1 MYSSSFHIG
10 KNTVSSEKCGV
21 LDPDIGEAT

>member
-21 LDPDIGEAT
+21 RDPGIGGAT